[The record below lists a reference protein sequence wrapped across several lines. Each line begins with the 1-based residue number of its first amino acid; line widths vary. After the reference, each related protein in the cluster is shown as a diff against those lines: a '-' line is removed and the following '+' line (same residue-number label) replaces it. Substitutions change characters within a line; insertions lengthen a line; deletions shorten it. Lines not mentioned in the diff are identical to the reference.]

1 MFYNKGDGNR
11 VSTLD
16 RMYDEYLSEI
26 HNAKEDR
33 ARKFSVMI
41 ESRIS
46 EYDIKF

>member
-26 HNAKEDR
+26 HNAKEDLKWTPLSR
-33 ARKFSVMI
+33 HPFSI
-41 ESRIS
+41 C
-46 EYDIKF
+46 